1 MALKEKLTPILNTI
15 TLVSAFWMIGDVVL
29 DVRQTSKY
37 YHLSPFLNPNHEAN
51 LNMSIR
57 LLTFCTELEKVEFD
71 KSRLNET
78 QKNFHDEWKEK
89 CQNNDVNELSKVSI

>member
-1 MALKEKLTPILNTI
+1 MSLIDCLKSTFNFIL
-15 TLVSAFWMIGDVVL
+15 LVSSLWMVGDLVL
-29 DVRQTSKY
+29 DVRQTSTY

>member
-1 MALKEKLTPILNTI
+1 M
-15 TLVSAFWMIGDVVL
+15 VGDLVL

-57 LLTFCTELEKVEFD
+57 FLTFCTELGKVEFD
-71 KSRLNET
+71 KSMLNET
-78 QKNFHDEWKEK
+78 QKNFHEEWKGK
-89 CQNNDVNELSKVSI
+89 CQDKEVNELSKVSV